1 MCTDKNDAVVK
12 YTLGMDERKKIF
24 ASSYRLL
31 LPTEAELKAEIE
43 REVKGFNGIGWQVA
57 LPAIKKRGKK

>member
-1 MCTDKNDAVVK
+1 
-12 YTLGMDERKKIF
+12 MDERKKIF